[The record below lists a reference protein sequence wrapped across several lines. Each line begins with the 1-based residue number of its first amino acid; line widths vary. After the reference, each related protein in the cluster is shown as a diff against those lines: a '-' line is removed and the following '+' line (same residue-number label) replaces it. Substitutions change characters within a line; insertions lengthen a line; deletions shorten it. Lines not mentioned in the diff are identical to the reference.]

1 MEATTA
7 QRKKQEKT
15 PFRAVEGLKRRMDT
29 GARDRDRTDTPP
41 FGKAADFKSAVS
53 TNFTTRAAWD
63 AEELLKSAVIV
74 SQTTNKKAPKR
85 IFS

>member
-1 MEATTA
+1 MEH
-7 QRKKQEKT
+7 
-15 PFRAVEGLKRRMDT
+15 LKRRMET

-63 AEELLKSAVIV
+63 AERLLISAAIV
-74 SQTTNKKAPKR
+74 SQTTNKKHRGAFFHDHEKTFRHKQLSPPCWVG
-85 IFS
+85 